1 MRVQNDEILPLWSCS
16 LSLLCISLSC
26 AALVLSVWLTWL
38 NQWCNWKQI
47 MACAAWWDEDV
58 VISMFIH
65 LYEEM
70 CVWHFSQLTLLIF
83 CPLICHTPHRVY
95 VCVALVYVITSIC
108 RAVTLAFVL
117 WSVESLIF
125 IHKWSLEALPTRA
138 VSLSPGNG
146 LTVTEMIRHWDTHI
160 QTLLLG
166 VMSLSDMP
174 RCSHMA
180 QKSRYGQHQAGVRK
194 LVVDWQMD
202 TKDELCFQR
211 KNETNA
217 PTNVTDGAEVL
228 ELVVLLSQCPFE
240 ESFCKCQSKREQ
252 LLMAF

>member
-1 MRVQNDEILPLWSCS
+1 MKRCVDGTSPNSHFLFS
-16 LSLLCISLSC
+16 
-26 AALVLSVWLTWL
+26 VLSF
-38 NQWCNWKQI
+38 
-47 MACAAWWDEDV
+47 
-58 VISMFIH
+58 VIPP
-65 LYEEM
+65 
-70 CVWHFSQLTLLIF
+70 T
-83 CPLICHTPHRVY
+83 
-95 VCVALVYVITSIC
+95 VCVALVHVITSIC
-108 RAVTLAFVL
+108 RAVTLVFVLVFVL

-146 LTVTEMIRHWDTHI
+146 LTVTEMIQHRDTHI

-180 QKSRYGQHQAGVRK
+180 QKSRYGQHQGGVCQ

-240 ESFCKCQSKREQ
+240 ESFCKCQRKREQ